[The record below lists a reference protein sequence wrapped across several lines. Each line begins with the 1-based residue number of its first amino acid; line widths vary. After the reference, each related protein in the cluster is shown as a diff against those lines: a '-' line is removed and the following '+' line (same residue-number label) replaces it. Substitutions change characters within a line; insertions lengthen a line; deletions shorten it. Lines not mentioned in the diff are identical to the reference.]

1 MAESIQ
7 VGGADE
13 VGEDSVKAFEV
24 HGAEVAVARSG
35 GRLFAFSDICTHRG
49 CNLSMGEIDGEE
61 ITCECHGSVFN
72 MGTGEVIEGPATE
85 PIETYPVS
93 ERDQQILIEA

>member
-35 GRLFAFSDICTHRG
+35 GRLYAFSDICTHRG
-49 CNLSMGEIDGEE
+49 CNLSMG
-61 ITCECHGSVFN
+61 
-72 MGTGEVIEGPATE
+72 
-85 PIETYPVS
+85 
-93 ERDQQILIEA
+93 